1 MAAKTSWHRCGTKL
15 HHFYPVYSESNGK
28 GQILNPPW
36 LQNPEQI
43 LMKSRIYNY
52 VAGVTTHANPCR
64 DATTWVV
71 SANPFFGF
79 LIDLSLSWDLAAPS
93 PADQF

>member
-1 MAAKTSWHRCGTKL
+1 
-15 HHFYPVYSESNGK
+15 
-28 GQILNPPW
+28 
-36 LQNPEQI
+36 
-43 LMKSRIYNY
+43 MKSRIYSY

-64 DATTWVV
+64 GATTWVV

-79 LIDLSLSWDLAAPS
+79 LIDLSLSWDPAAPS